1 MPSIRRKTCEKSVRI
16 KYASNVSFESGRKG
30 EKCSDIYFIIF
41 FFLPFLGGKTHNR
54 NEQGKTL
61 AAYTE
66 EIKRFVLETISLK
79 AIFGLL
85 AIKNKVVFLGW

>member
-1 MPSIRRKTCEKSVRI
+1 MLQTYHLNLAEKG
-16 KYASNVSFESGRKG
+16 KNAQT
-30 EKCSDIYFIIF
+30 FILLF

-54 NEQGKTL
+54 NEQGNFL

-85 AIKNKVVFLGW
+85 AIKEKVFFLRC

>member
-1 MPSIRRKTCEKSVRI
+1 MLQTYHLNLAEKG
-16 KYASNVSFESGRKG
+16 KNAQT
-30 EKCSDIYFIIF
+30 FILL

-54 NEQGKTL
+54 IEQGKTL

-85 AIKNKVVFLGW
+85 AIKDKVVFLGW